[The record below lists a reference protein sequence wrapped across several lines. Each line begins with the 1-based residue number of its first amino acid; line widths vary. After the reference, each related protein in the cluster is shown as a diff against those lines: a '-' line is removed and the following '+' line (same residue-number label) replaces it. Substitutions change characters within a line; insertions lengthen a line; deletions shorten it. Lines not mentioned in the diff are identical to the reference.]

1 MIVDPIRMS
10 NSFKADTQRK
20 NDAGPRRLHGRLADL
35 QWNAYSMAGSVT
47 APRPLAGRYGLATT
61 GRRTHSLPSPM
72 AHSPTP
78 ATPTHH
84 VTHQPAHIPGSD
96 IALAREISPRRHT
109 TQAGDIDG
117 LVAEQLRHFGL
128 DPASEYG
135 KRMGSFCEHLYRGH
149 ADLKRMWE
157 TGVAEL
163 ATLPR
168 QDRVERFAAQKF
180 LSFQLAKMLDTLQH
194 GFRSHYQSL
203 VTSTTQRLPKGP
215 YPIFDNVTAI
225 FSAKPVITRTATYI
239 YACAEWVT
247 DAFQGKELMLEVYS
261 RLLNPTNVSLA
272 NHIVDVE
279 AGPYA
284 HEYFAWNFNSGMAA
298 VDAILAHLVGH
309 RDILLTSRNVYGGTY
324 QLMHDW
330 YAKKGNMDVSVN
342 FFDGYTVEAFVAAL
356 EKVQKENADRIKD
369 GRQVYVYIE
378 SPCNPHGY
386 VLDVP
391 GICKEAHKR
400 GLTVICDSTVGTP
413 FLHRP
418 LQKTDIL
425 ERPDFIIHS
434 YTKDLSGH
442 GSTTAGVVIGRNE
455 RMFMGKHDTV
465 RGLAPDGTPRDY
477 KGEET
482 MFWNVYYIKGAF
494 LDSDKAYE
502 VINGMHTLEVRM
514 LQKVINT
521 LTFAEFLQA
530 HPDINVKS
538 NAAEGNENSAMRA
551 KVLFQGFPAP
561 LFTFDFEGK
570 SAHGKQSARPN
581 IDRIAFTRFFDCL
594 DPIFGHQVSL
604 GQPNTV
610 VLCPAITSH
619 SEMSEQALL
628 DAGISPTTVRVA
640 VGAED
645 PRTLMAHLIKAAE
658 STIDHVVPGFSK
670 KFPSADAC
678 DAMYAKHYKAVHEK
692 YMASQPKMAELLA

>member
-1 MIVDPIRMS
+1 MRVCGWSGMISWFACVLGCVLILQGSLFPPLHFDMS
-10 NSFKADTQRK
+10 HPAPSNHIKAPANRPKDVE
-20 NDAGPRRLHGRLADL
+20 LAS
-35 QWNAYSMAGSVT
+35 Q
-47 APRPLAGRYGLATT
+47 
-61 GRRTHSLPSPM
+61 
-72 AHSPTP
+72 
-78 ATPTHH
+78 
-84 VTHQPAHIPGSD
+84 
-96 IALAREISPRRHT
+96 ISPRRKT
-109 TQAGDIDG
+109 TQATTIPA
-117 LVAEQLRHFGL
+117 LAHEQLEHFGI
-128 DPASEYG
+128 DPKSEFG
-135 KRMGSFCEHLYRGH
+135 QRLSMLAQHLYSGH
-149 ADLKRMWE
+149 ADMRMLWD
-157 TGVAEL
+157 TTVREL

-168 QDRVERFAAQKF
+168 KDRVERFAAQKF
-180 LSFQLAKMLDTLQH
+180 LCYQLAKMLDTLQH
-194 GFRSHYQSL
+194 PFRKTYQSL
-203 VTSTTQRLPKGP
+203 VPSTAQRLPKGP

-239 YACAEWVT
+239 YACAEWV
-247 DAFQGKELMLEVYS
+247 DEAFQGKEMMLEVYS

-272 NHIVDVE
+272 NHIVDIE

-298 VDAILAHLVGH
+298 VDAILSHLVGA
-309 RDILLTSRNVYGGTY
+309 RDVILASRNVYGGTY

-330 YAKKGNMDVSVN
+330 YAKKSNLDVSVN
-342 FFDGYTVEAFVAAL
+342 FFDGYDVAAFIAAL
-356 EKVQKENADRIKD
+356 DKVTAANADRIKE
-369 GRQVYVYIE
+369 GRNVYVYIE

-434 YTKDLSGH
+434 YTKDLAGH

-455 RMFMGKHDTV
+455 RMFMGKHDSMLGT
-465 RGLAPDGTPRDY
+465 APDGSKRTYSWD
-477 KGEET
+477 ET
-482 MFWNVYYIKGAF
+482 LFWNVYYVKGAF

-514 LQKVINT
+514 LQKVVNT
-521 LTFAEFLQA
+521 LTFTEFLQS

-538 NAAEGNENSAMRA
+538 NAAPGNENSGVRERVM
-551 KVLFQGFPAP
+551 FQGFPAP

-570 SAHGKQSARPN
+570 KTTGAKSARPN
-581 IDRIAFTRFFDCL
+581 IDRLTFERFFDCL

-619 SEMSEQALL
+619 SEMSEQALA

-658 STIDHVVPGFSK
+658 STLDAAVPGFSK
-670 KFPSADAC
+670 KFPSSETC
-678 DAMYAKHYKAVHEK
+678 DAIYFKHYKAVHEK
-692 YMASQPKMAELLA
+692 YMMSQPKMHELLD

>member
-1 MIVDPIRMS
+1 MPHS
-10 NSFKADTQRK
+10 T
-20 NDAGPRRLHGRLADL
+20 P
-35 QWNAYSMAGSVT
+35 GS
-47 APRPLAGRYGLATT
+47 
-61 GRRTHSLPSPM
+61 
-72 AHSPTP
+72 TP
-78 ATPTHH
+78 VPTHGI
-84 VTHQPAHIPGSD
+84 THLPAHIPGSD
-96 IALAREISPRRHT
+96 IALAKEISPRRHS
-109 TQAGDIDG
+109 TQAGDIAG
-117 LVAEQLRHFGL
+117 LVNEQLKHFGIE
-128 DPASEYG
+128 PSSEYG
-135 KRMGSFCEHLYRGH
+135 QRMGGFAEHLYRGH

-157 TGVAEL
+157 LGVAEL
-163 ATLPR
+163 AALPR

-180 LSFQLAKMLDTLQH
+180 LCFQLAKMLDTLQH
-194 GFRSHYQSL
+194 GFRKHYQSL
-203 VTSTTQRLPKGP
+203 VPSTAQRLPKGP

-247 DAFQGKELMLEVYS
+247 DAFEGKELMLEVYS

-272 NHIVDVE
+272 NHIVDIE

-284 HEYFAWNFNSGMAA
+284 GEYFAWNFNSGMAA
-298 VDAILAHLVGH
+298 VDATLSHIVGH

-342 FFDGYTVEAFVAAL
+342 FFDGYTVEAFVSAL
-356 EKVQKENADRIKD
+356 EKAQLENADRIAD
-369 GRQVYVYIE
+369 GRHVYVYIE

-418 LQKTDIL
+418 LQKVDIL

-434 YTKDLSGH
+434 YTKDLAGH
-442 GSTTAGVVIGRNE
+442 GSTTAGVVIARNE
-455 RMFMGKHDTV
+455 RMFMGKHDSMPGTS
-465 RGLAPDGTPRDY
+465 PDGKPRVYNWD
-477 KGEET
+477 ET

-514 LQKVINT
+514 LHKVINT
-521 LTFAEFLQA
+521 LAFAEFLQC

-538 NAAEGNENSAMRA
+538 NAAEGNENSAMRQ
-551 KVLFQGFPAP
+551 KVMFQGFPAP

-570 SAHGKQSARPN
+570 QSSSSAAQASSPVAARATRPN
-581 IDRIAFTRFFDCL
+581 IDRITFTRFFDCL

-619 SEMSEQALL
+619 SEMSEQALK

-658 STIDHVVPGFSK
+658 STIDHAVPGFSK
-670 KFPSADAC
+670 NFPTPEQC
-678 DAMYAKHYKAVHEK
+678 DAIYVKHYKAVHEK
-692 YMASQPKMAELLA
+692 YLASTPKMAELLT

>member
-1 MIVDPIRMS
+1 
-10 NSFKADTQRK
+10 
-20 NDAGPRRLHGRLADL
+20 
-35 QWNAYSMAGSVT
+35 
-47 APRPLAGRYGLATT
+47 
-61 GRRTHSLPSPM
+61 M
-72 AHSPTP
+72 AHS
-78 ATPTHH
+78 AQTPTHG
-84 VTHQPAHIPGSD
+84 VTHLPAHTPGSD

-109 TQAGDIDG
+109 TQAGDVAG
-117 LVAEQLRHFGL
+117 LVDEQLKHFGL
-128 DPASEYG
+128 DPKSDYG
-135 KRMGSFCEHLYRGH
+135 KRMGMFADHLYRGH
-149 ADLKRMWE
+149 AELRRMWE
-157 TGVAEL
+157 IGVGEL
-163 ATLPR
+163 VSLPR
-168 QDRVERFAAQKF
+168 QDRIERFAAQKF
-180 LSFQLAKMLDTLQH
+180 LCFQLAKMLDTLQH
-194 GFRSHYQSL
+194 GFRTHYQSI
-203 VTSTTQRLPKGP
+203 VPSTSQRLPKGP

-284 HEYFAWNFNSGMAA
+284 GEYFAWNFNSGMAA
-298 VDAILAHLVGH
+298 VDATLAHLVGH

-356 EKVQKENADRIKD
+356 EKVMKDNADRIKE
-369 GRQVYVYIE
+369 GRHVYVYIE

-425 ERPDFIIHS
+425 ERPDFVIHS
-434 YTKDLSGH
+434 YTKDIAGH
-442 GSTTAGVVIGRNE
+442 GSTTAGVVIARNE

-465 RGLAPDGTPRDY
+465 RGTAPDGKPRDY
-477 KGEET
+477 TGEET

-502 VINGMHTLEVRM
+502 VINGMHTLEIRM

-530 HPDINVKS
+530 HPDINVKC
-538 NAAEGNENSAMRA
+538 NAAPGNENAAVREKTMF
-551 KVLFQGFPAP
+551 LGFPAP

-570 SAHGKQSARPN
+570 MGTSGSKSRSESPEAAARSARPN
-581 IDRIAFTRFFDCL
+581 IDRITFTRFFDCL

-619 SEMSEQALL
+619 SEMSEQALA

-670 KFPSADAC
+670 KFPSAEQC
-678 DAMYAKHYKAVHEK
+678 DAIYAKHYKAVHEK
-692 YMASQPKMAELLA
+692 YLASQPRMAELLA